1 MTDPLDV
8 LATPVEPVRPS
19 DAFAAGLRSRLERA
33 LSAPEGVAVS
43 EVNLIET
50 TDPSAPPSTVP
61 VGVVPYLA
69 VDGGRQAI
77 EWYATALG
85 AREVGERYESPDG
98 RIGHAELTVHG
109 ATFYLSDSAPG
120 LGVEAIGP
128 DDAVHTSLVLS
139 VPDVDAATD
148 RTVEAGARLERPP
161 TDYPY
166 GRMSVIRDPFGHR
179 WMLES
184 PVTVTAPRESDPIQ
198 HGDIGFVSVH
208 VPDVE
213 RARRFYA
220 AVLGWEYGP
229 DGRLVT
235 NTSLPQGLW
244 ATEGTPTL
252 LCSYAVESVD
262 SAVDEVR
269 AAGGTAT
276 EPEDRPYGRASDCVD
291 DQGMAFAVYEPR
303 PDNARPALNGSHSGD
318 LAYVTFDVADSSRAR
333 AFYGAVLGWRFE
345 PGRVE
350 DGWNVDGPVPMA
362 GLAGGGAGV
371 ITPMWRVDDIG
382 AAVGRVREAGGT
394 ATDPEQQPY
403 GISSECTDDQGTRFG
418 LGQLS

>member
-1 MTDPLDV
+1 MADPLDV

-33 LSAPEGVAVS
+33 LSAPEGVTVS
-43 EVNLIET
+43 DVTLDEAR
-50 TDPSAPPSTVP
+50 PAAGPPQFP
-61 VGVVPYLA
+61 RPGALPYLMVA
-69 VDGGRQAI
+69 DTRAAI
-77 EWYATALG
+77 DWYVRVFG
-85 AREVGERYESPDG
+85 AETIGDPYVMPDG
-98 RIGHAELTVHG
+98 RIGHAALQVGGGTI
-109 ATFYLSDSAPG
+109 YLADEFPEQGLRAPSA
-120 LGVEAIGP
+120 EAISVSLMLP
-128 DDAVHTSLVLS
+128 VDDT
-139 VPDVDAATD
+139 DATLA
-148 RTVEAGARLERPP
+148 RAREAGGRIERE
-161 TDYPY
+161 PY
-166 GRMSVIRDPFGHR
+166 DEYGQRNATLIDPSGHR
-179 WMLES
+179 WMLAGPIRS
-184 PVTVTAPRESDPIQ
+184 LDPIQ

-208 VPDVE
+208 VPDVD

-262 SAVDEVR
+262 AAVDEVR

-276 EPEDRPYGRASDCVD
+276 EPEDRPYGRTSDCVD

-303 PDNARPALNGSHSGD
+303 PDHARPAPNGTRPGD
-318 LAYVTFDVADSSRAR
+318 LAYITFDVADSSRAR

-382 AAVGRVREAGGT
+382 AAVDRVRAAGGT

-418 LGQLS
+418 LGQLG

>member
-50 TDPSAPPSTVP
+50 TDPSAPASSVP

-98 RIGHAELTVHG
+98 QVGHAELTVHG
-109 ATFYLSDSAPG
+109 ATFYLSDSAPA
-120 LGVEAIGP
+120 LGVEAISP

-184 PVTVTAPRESDPIQ
+184 PVTATAPSEPDPIR
-198 HGDIGFVSVH
+198 HGDIGFLSVH
-208 VPDVE
+208 VPDVD

-220 AVLGWEYGP
+220 TVLGWEYGT

-262 SAVDEVR
+262 AAVDEVR

-276 EPEDRPYGRASDCVD
+276 EPADRPYGRTSDCVRGLRAATRQRAPGAERHAPGRSRLCHVRRRRLESGSGVLRRRTGLAIRAGSGRGRLERRRPGAHD
-291 DQGMAFAVYEPR
+291 RTRRRRRRGHHADVAGRRHRRRRRPGAQGRWHRHGAGA
-303 PDNARPALNGSHSGD
+303 PALWH
-318 LAYVTFDVADSSRAR
+318 
-333 AFYGAVLGWRFE
+333 
-345 PGRVE
+345 
-350 DGWNVDGPVPMA
+350 
-362 GLAGGGAGV
+362 
-371 ITPMWRVDDIG
+371 
-382 AAVGRVREAGGT
+382 
-394 ATDPEQQPY
+394 QQPVH
-403 GISSECTDDQGTRFG
+403 R
-418 LGQLS
+418 

>member
-1 MTDPLDV
+1 MADPLDV

-19 DAFAAGLRSRLERA
+19 DAFAAGLRARLERA
-33 LSAPEGVAVS
+33 LSLPEGVAVS
-43 EVNLIET
+43 ELNLTET
-50 TDPSAPPSTVP
+50 SDEVATSSSVP

-69 VDGGRQAI
+69 VDGGRRAI

-85 AREVGERYESPDG
+85 AREVGERYEYEDG
-98 RIGHAELTVHG
+98 LIGHAEMTVHG

-120 LGVEAIGP
+120 LGVEAISP
-128 DDAVHTSLVLS
+128 DDSVHTSLVLS

-148 RTVEAGARLERPP
+148 RTIEAGARLERPP

-184 PVTVTAPRESDPIQ
+184 PVTATASSEVDPIR

-213 RARRFYA
+213 RARRFYG
-220 AVLGWEYGP
+220 AVLGWEFAP
-229 DGRLVT
+229 DGRFVT

-252 LCSYAVESVD
+252 LCSYAVGSVD
-262 SAVDEVR
+262 AAVDAVR

-276 EPEDRPYGRASDCVD
+276 EPDDRPYGRTSDCVD
-291 DQGMAFAVYEPR
+291 DQGMAFAVYEAR
-303 PDNARPALNGSHSGD
+303 PDNARPAPNGTRPGD
-318 LAYVTFDVADSSRAR
+318 LAYVTCEVGDSTRAR
-333 AFYGAVLGWRFE
+333 AFYGAVLGWRFD

-350 DGWNVDGPVPMA
+350 DGWNVEGPAPMA

-371 ITPMWRVDDIG
+371 VTPMWRVEDIG

-394 ATDPEQQPY
+394 ATEPQQPY
-403 GISSECTDDQGTRFG
+403 GLASECVDDQGTRFW
-418 LGQLS
+418 LGQL

>member
-1 MTDPLDV
+1 MADPLDV

-43 EVNLIET
+43 ELTLDEAT
-50 TDPSAPPSTVP
+50 PAPSSSVP

-69 VDGGRQAI
+69 VDGGRRAI
-77 EWYATALG
+77 EWYREALG
-85 AREVGERYESPDG
+85 AREVGERYEYDDG
-98 RIGHAELTVHG
+98 RIGHAEMTVHG
-109 ATFYLSDSAPG
+109 ATFYLSDSAPS
-120 LGVEAIGP
+120 LGVEAISAE
-128 DDAVHTSLVLS
+128 DSVHTSLVLS
-139 VPDVDAATD
+139 VPDVDATTD
-148 RTVEAGARLERPP
+148 RTVEAGARLERAP

-184 PVTVTAPRESDPIQ
+184 PVPAATPGVSDPIR

-213 RARRFYA
+213 RARRFYGD
-220 AVLGWEYGP
+220 VLGWEFGP

-244 ATEGTPTL
+244 AAEGVSTL
-252 LCSYAVESVD
+252 LCSYAVDSVD
-262 SAVDEVR
+262 EAVDAVR

-276 EPEDRPYGRASDCVD
+276 EPDDRPYGRTSDCVD
-291 DQGMAFAVYEPR
+291 DQGVAFAVYEPR
-303 PDNARPALNGSHSGD
+303 PDNARPAPNGTRSGD
-318 LAYVTFDVADSSRAR
+318 LAYVTFDMTDSTRAR

-345 PGRVE
+345 PGRIE
-350 DGWNVDGPVPMA
+350 DGWNVDGPAPMA

-371 ITPMWRVDDIG
+371 ATPMWRVDDIG
-382 AAVGRVREAGGT
+382 AAVGRVRAAGGT
-394 ATDPEQQPY
+394 ATEPEQQPY
-403 GISSECTDDQGTRFG
+403 GISSQCTDDQGTSFY
-418 LGQLS
+418 LGQLG